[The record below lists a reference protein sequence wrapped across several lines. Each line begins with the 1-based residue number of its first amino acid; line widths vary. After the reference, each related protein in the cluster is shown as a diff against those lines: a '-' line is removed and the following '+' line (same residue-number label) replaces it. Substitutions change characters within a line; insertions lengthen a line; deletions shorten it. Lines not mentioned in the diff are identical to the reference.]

1 LPRLDQAGVSRCD
14 GLAWA
19 GTPARAVTPALRT
32 AVGILARDRLAGR
45 PASPLPPRGLARST
59 REQPLRGTGL
69 TVRRRQGVLR
79 GLRANLRQQPL
90 SYRILILTL
99 LWSLAVTT
107 ASTLAHLWSAYRE
120 ELAAVERR
128 FRQIEHTYVP
138 SMTRS
143 LWDFDVAQIEVML
156 NGLLALP
163 DISSVEV
170 RTADN
175 ERFHAGE
182 VLQHADARLLEQRRF
197 ALLHQRRPDRPLG
210 YLQVQV
216 SREPLYARLR
226 AQVRSIALSQASN
239 VFLVSLFVF
248 LLFQWRV
255 NRHLRRMAT
264 YAGELRFD
272 RLDIPLQLKRGQ
284 RHRHGDELDQVAEA
298 INRMR
303 EGLRQDITAREQAEA
318 ELQRH
323 RDHLEETVAQRTEQ
337 LQRRSEELQLR
348 SAELEQA
355 KNAAEQALQDLR
367 ATQDKLVQVEKMA
380 SLGSLVAGVAH
391 EINTPLGI
399 ALTCSTHLEQETR
412 SLHADVEQGSLRR
425 QRLTQYLEMTKE
437 ATALIFSNLDRAA
450 RLVQSFKQVS
460 VDQSTDD
467 PRRFEV
473 YRLVDE
479 LLASIHSLWRKRD
492 VEVENRCPPQLQL
505 FSYPGSLGQVLI
517 NLIQNALIHGL
528 AEDQPGR
535 IEIGARALPDQHI
548 ELWVRDSGRGM
559 DQATRE
565 RIFDPFFTT
574 RRNRGGTGLGMH
586 IVFNIV
592 SSKLGGSI
600 HVESAPGQGCE
611 VRLTLPPVP
620 PSAAVPAAPPDATA
634 SNS

>member
-1 LPRLDQAGVSRCD
+1 M
-14 GLAWA
+14 
-19 GTPARAVTPALRT
+19 TT
-32 AVGILARDRLAGR
+32 
-45 PASPLPPRGLARST
+45 RS
-59 REQPLRGTGL
+59 
-69 TVRRRQGVLR
+69 RQGVLR

-107 ASTLAHLWSAYRE
+107 ASTLLHLWSAYRE

-128 FRQIEHTYVP
+128 FQQIERTYVP
-138 SMTRS
+138 AMTRS
-143 LWDFDVAQIEVML
+143 LWDFDVAQIDVML

-163 DISSVEV
+163 DVSSAEL
-170 RTADN
+170 RTARG
-175 ERFHAGE
+175 ERLHDGE
-182 VLQHADARLLEQRRF
+182 VLEDGDARLLDQRRF
-197 ALLHQRRPDRPLG
+197 ALLHPRRPERPLG
-210 YLQVQV
+210 HLQVQV

-226 AQVRSIALSQASN
+226 AQVRSIALSQAAN

-255 NRHLRRMAT
+255 NRHLQRMAS

-272 RLDIPLQLKRGQ
+272 RLEIPLQLRRGR

-303 EGLRQDITAREQAEA
+303 EGLRQDIAAREQAESD
-318 ELQRH
+318 LQRH

-337 LQRRSEELQLR
+337 LQRRSQELQLR

-355 KNAAEQALQDLR
+355 KNAAEQALLDLR
-367 ATQDKLVQVEKMA
+367 ATQDKLVQAEKMA

-412 SLHADVEQGSLRR
+412 TLHADVEQGSLRR
-425 QRLTQYLEMTKE
+425 QRLSQYLEMTRE

-460 VDQSTDD
+460 VDQSSDD
-467 PRRFEV
+467 PRRFQV
-473 YRLVDE
+473 HRLVDE
-479 LLASIHSLWRKRD
+479 LLASIHSLWRKRA
-492 VEVENRCPPQLQL
+492 VEVENRCPPDLQL
-505 FSYPGSLGQVLI
+505 HSYPGSLGQVLI

-535 IEIGARALPDQHI
+535 IEIGARALPDQRI
-548 ELWVRDSGRGM
+548 ELWVRDDGRGM
-559 DQATRE
+559 DQATRA

-592 SSKLGGSI
+592 SAKLGGGI

-611 VRLTLPPVP
+611 VRLTLPPTP
-620 PSAAVPAAPPDATA
+620 PAAAPAPPPDSDAAVV
-634 SNS
+634 